1 MLIPFVL
8 AVRAVLPAVVD
19 LVNPYLGAVVAVEPV
34 GRLAGLGPLLLVRA
48 VLAVVPPVIDVIEGD
63 LVTVAAH
70 EGVVANVVDVLD
82 EPHHVVRPVFI
93 DALEHPSQGHGLDGI
108 VVRVVPPVGPVANQA
123 EDASYFVLLAPLVHL
138 FFGLGEAL
146 IISHVINGPC
156 HRIHQAEV
164 DVRAVVARRVHVVH
178 VVITVAL
185 VGHSEEEVRLVSA
198 DLAVI
203 VRVDEVELVEEA

>member
-70 EGVVANVVDVLD
+70 EGVDTNVVDVLD

-108 VVRVVPPVGPVANQA
+108 VVRVVPPVGPVANHA
-123 EDASYFVLLAPLVHL
+123 EDASYFVLLAHL
-138 FFGLGEAL
+138 FFVLGEAL
-146 IISHVINGPC
+146 IISHVINVP
-156 HRIHQAEV
+156 HRILHQAEV